1 MTAMKIHL
9 RRATRQLLLSSLL
22 ISATLLILAC
32 SQQVETA
39 RKTENRTNEAA
50 AIRALQ
56 TIFRM
61 QTQYSVTHSGDY
73 GTFDQLVK
81 DGSLDQRFAGTSPAL
96 EGYVF
101 KMVLVPQAGAQA
113 AEFSVNADPQQTEGA
128 PATSA
133 RHLYLDSSSNVIH
146 FNNNRP
152 ATASDPPLQ

>member
-1 MTAMKIHL
+1 MIAMKIHL
-9 RRATRQLLLSSLL
+9 PRATFKLLLSSLL
-22 ISATLLILAC
+22 ISATLFILAC
-32 SQQVETA
+32 QQVGPV
-39 RKTENRTNEAA
+39 RKAENRTNEAA

-56 TIFRM
+56 TIFRV
-61 QTQYSVTHSGDY
+61 QTQYSITHSGDY

-81 DGSLDQRFAGTSPAL
+81 DGSLDQRFAGASPAL

-113 AEFSVNADPQQTEGA
+113 AGFSVNADPQQTGGA
-128 PATSA
+128 PETNA

-146 FNNNRP
+146 FNNNRA